1 MPAPCSHTSWIIG
14 YGNPQRRDDGIGPFV
29 VDRLK
34 GVLKHKKEVGLLA
47 LHQLAADVVEELY
60 EADRILFVDA
70 TVENL
75 EGGRAWSRIYPE
87 TQLLPYLTHHIHP
100 SYLLGLIQD
109 LYHRSPPAWLVSIQ
123 GHDFGFGE
131 GLSTVA
137 EKSAEDVNGE
147 ILQFIGEKRLTERM
161 TIEKDMQRGVNHG
174 KRSRH
179 PYY

>member
-1 MPAPCSHTSWIIG
+1 MAL
-14 YGNPQRRDDGIGPFV
+14 PQLG
-29 VDRLK
+29 
-34 GVLKHKKEVGLLA
+34 
-47 LHQLAADVVEELY
+47 ADLVEPLC
-60 EADRILFVDA
+60 EADLILFVDA
-70 TVENL
+70 TIENL
-75 EGGRAWSRIYPE
+75 DGGRAWSRIYPE
-87 TQLLPYLTHHIHP
+87 TQLLPYLTHHVRP
-100 SYLLGLIQD
+100 SYLLGLIQA

-131 GLSTVA
+131 GLSPGA